1 MQRLKAD
8 LLKRYYMPKLFV
20 YDTGR
25 PKTTRFTLA
34 FARGVVRNAQLR
46 AHTAP
51 DRWVVKH
58 APIQQYLD
66 HGLPNDTDAV
76 ATLGILRGTGLLL
89 KEAKQ
94 RGIDYYYMDHAYF
107 NPGYGGKGWMR
118 ITKNGHA
125 CTTLKP
131 CDATAYD
138 AFAVSQDKNV
148 MLSWTGPRGDKIIVC
163 PPTHAVQWFF
173 DDYNWENFIVERL
186 KNILPEDQHYRI
198 VIRQKPKE
206 PIVDERG
213 NLIQLR
219 VNPQTGSL
227 AEDLEQAHCVIAYNS
242 MVALEATLKGIPVI
256 TSEHSCCTHVS
267 FRIEDIMLPGVFDI
281 EPTNRQL
288 LLNWLACNQWKMAN
302 LDNGTAWARLQENS
316 N

>member
-1 MQRLKAD
+1 
-8 LLKRYYMPKLFV
+8 MPNLFV

-25 PKTTRFTLA
+25 SKTTRFTLA
-34 FARGVVRNAQLR
+34 FARGVKRNTQLR

-51 DRWVVKH
+51 DRWIVKH
-58 APIQQYLD
+58 DSIQQYLD
-66 HGLPNDTDAV
+66 HGLPSNIDAV

-107 NPGYGGKGWMR
+107 NPGYGGKSWMR
-118 ITKNGHA
+118 VTKNGHA

-131 CDATAYD
+131 CDATAYN
-138 AFAVSQDKNV
+138 AFAANQEKNL
-148 MLSWTGPRGDKIIVC
+148 MDYWHGPKGDKIIVC

-173 DDYNWENFIVERL
+173 DDYNWENSIVERL
-186 KNILPEDQHYRI
+186 KNILPKDQHDRI
-198 VIRQKPKE
+198 VIRHKPKE

-256 TSEHSCCTHVS
+256 TSEHSCCTRVS
-267 FRIEDIMLPGVFDI
+267 FQIEDLMYPGVFDI

-288 LLNWLACNQWKMAN
+288 LLNWLAWNQWKMAN
-302 LDNGTAWARLQENS
+302 LENGTAWDRLQENS

>member
-1 MQRLKAD
+1 
-8 LLKRYYMPKLFV
+8 MPNIFV

-25 PKTTRFTLA
+25 PKTTKFTLA
-34 FARGVVRNAQLR
+34 FARGVIR
-46 AHTAP
+46 HTQSATEK
-51 DRWVVKH
+51 WTVKH
-58 APIQQYLD
+58 APIQHYLD
-66 HGLPNDTDAV
+66 NGLPNNADAV

-89 KEAKQ
+89 KEAKLK
-94 RGIDYYYMDHAYF
+94 GIDYYYMDHAYF

-131 CDATAYD
+131 CDAKAYT
-138 AFAVSQDKNV
+138 AFAENQEKNA
-148 MLSWTGPRGDKIIVC
+148 MHYWHGSRGDKIIVC

-173 DDYNWENFIVERL
+173 DDYNWESSTVERL
-186 KNILPEDQHYRI
+186 KNILPQDQHDRI

-206 PIVDERG
+206 PIVDARG
-213 NLIQLR
+213 NLMGLR
-219 VNPQTGSL
+219 QNPQTGSL

-256 TSEHSCCTHVS
+256 TSENSCCKHVS
-267 FRIEDIMLPGVFDI
+267 FQLEDIMHPGVFDR

-288 LLNWLACNQWKMAN
+288 LLNWLACNQWKIAS
-302 LDNGTAWARLQENS
+302 LDNGTAWSRLQENS